1 MPSTLLDATTLAALH
16 RPHVTPSEVRSA
28 LTCLVERMA
37 EDAAPAFGML
47 LELDSQARELGISV
61 PDLEDDEYDGEFAA
75 HDRASPEPPPTEP
88 SMAPMVAIGADG
100 SVQHIGG
107 GGGGGI
113 HHRIGG

>member
-1 MPSTLLDATTLAALH
+1 LLRDISDDARTRLLRDHDTIPGDDPAG
-16 RPHVTPSEVRSA
+16 ESA
-28 LTCLVERMA
+28 E
-37 EDAAPAFGML
+37 EEG
-47 LELDSQARELGISV
+47 GGGGG
-61 PDLEDDEYDGEFAA
+61 EYDGEFAA